1 MPNST
6 GQLIPVSVGDAAP
19 IMARLID
26 GRPFVALRPMCEAIG
41 VAYSAQLQK
50 LKAKSWATVSM
61 SDTTGADGKS
71 YQMVMIDRRTM
82 TMWLATI
89 DENRVAESARP
100 TIRAYQAE
108 AADALDAYF
117 TGRMR
122 PTEVISTAV
131 HVDPLAEAKAQL
143 ELCQLAV
150 GLIDPNY
157 LEARARIALGRG
169 LGEGAVLETDRTPI
183 YVSDFLKSK
192 RVPAA
197 RVKSIA
203 STFGKRAKAAYILEH
218 GVDPGRY
225 PMTLPNGQIK
235 EVTAYV
241 EADRPLLERVW
252 ADHYAPLTLDVTGGA
267 A

>member
-1 MPNST
+1 MPNDT
-6 GQLIPVSVGDAAP
+6 GQLVPVAVGDAAP
-19 IMARLID
+19 IMAQLID
-26 GRPFVALRPMCEAIG
+26 GQPFAALRPMCEALG

-50 LKAKSWATVSM
+50 LRAKAWATVSLIDM
-61 SDTTGADGKS
+61 VGADGKRRE
-71 YQMVMIDRRTM
+71 MVMIDRRTM

-117 TGRMR
+117 SGGEGAT
-122 PTEVISTAV
+122 TETSSVV
-131 HVDPLAEAKAQL
+131 HGNPIAEAKAQL

-169 LGEGAVLETDRTPI
+169 LGEGAVLEADRTPI

-192 RVPAA
+192 RVPSS

-203 STFGKRAKAAYILEH
+203 STFGKRAKAAYVLEH
-218 GVDPGRY
+218 GIDPGRY

-252 ADHYAPLTLDVTGGA
+252 ADHYAPLTLEIGA
-267 A
+267 PA